1 MKDDTLVGNVVT
13 TCCFFNAAELIAVKP
28 VLLDY
33 DLIINKEDQP
43 IPNPNLS

>member
-1 MKDDTLVGNVVT
+1 MKDDTLIGNVVT

-33 DLIINKEDQP
+33 DLTTLQHDHK
-43 IPNPNLS
+43 